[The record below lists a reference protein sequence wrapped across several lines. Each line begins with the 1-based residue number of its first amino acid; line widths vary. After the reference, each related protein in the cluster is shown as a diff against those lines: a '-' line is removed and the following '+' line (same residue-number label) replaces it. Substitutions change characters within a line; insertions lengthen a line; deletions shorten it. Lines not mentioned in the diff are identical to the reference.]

1 MSGSEQQSPNSAGD
15 SVVQVNASESGAG
28 QQQVTTND
36 PTTDAVG
43 SGSER
48 LCRSTKTTSN
58 ANSFRI
64 EALLANKE
72 HETTPIVCNVDD
84 YSPGLRTSATTN
96 VEIADGM
103 NGSDDRNSRSE
114 STFSSD
120 SCSSINPGSVE
131 PQDMED
137 CAMSAMTKSASPSQ
151 HDYLPFYN
159 LCPSQV
165 IFTSNASSFDTHPAV
180 DAGNRFHFMQLPQL
194 ELLRHHNIY
203 YPRITELTGQ
213 NSVYGKAR
221 RPRTA
226 FTSQQLLELE
236 KQFKVSK
243 YLSRPK
249 RYEVANNLLLS
260 ETQVK
265 IWFQNR
271 RMKWKRSRK
280 INESKK
286 YNSSSSNNNG
296 SSTNNSS
303 SNSSSTSSSS
313 SNSSS
318 SSSASSTNGTT
329 GASNVN
335 TNGQHS
341 VSGSTGSSAVS
352 GSMVLSG
359 SANKSIDPEG
369 RPHSRCGSTAMSK
382 LSCILDH
389 PKDKRDG
396 SNGSKHHA
404 TLFVN
409 QQFQQSVV
417 ASPGGGSGG
426 PGPGGI
432 SNGLTS
438 PGSDLVGVGAGLF
451 ACEPPNSLSFRPYV
465 S

>member
-1 MSGSEQQSPNSAGD
+1 MSGEQQTQSNSVNSPHMTDVSGHL
-15 SVVQVNASESGAG
+15 AS
-28 QQQVTTND
+28 ND
-36 PTTDAVG
+36 LSMDAAVG
-43 SGSER
+43 PGSDV
-48 LCRSTKTTSN
+48 LCRNTKTSSN

-64 EALLANKE
+64 EALLASREQEQPTSCSNGE
-72 HETTPIVCNVDD
+72 L
-84 YSPGLRTSATTN
+84 SPKMKVMNNNGDLN
-96 VEIADGM
+96 GDGI
-103 NGSDDRNSRSE
+103 NANEDRNSRSE

-131 PQDMED
+131 QQDMDD
-137 CAMSAMTKSASPSQ
+137 CVMNQMTKSSSPSQ

-165 IFTSNASSFDTHPAV
+165 IFTSNATTFDTHPAV
-180 DAGNRFHFMQLPQL
+180 CNKSIPVDPGNRFHFMQLPQL

-286 YNSSSSNNNG
+286 YNTSNANNG
-296 SSTNNSS
+296 NGTNSS
-303 SNSSSTSSSS
+303 SNSSTTSGS
-313 SNSSS
+313 SNVTNQS
-318 SSSASSTNGTT
+318 NGTS
-329 GASNVN
+329 GSSNVN
-335 TNGQHS
+335 ANGQQN
-341 VSGSTGSSAVS
+341 GSPGSSS
-352 GSMVLSG
+352 GPLVLG
-359 SANKSIDPEG
+359 SVNKSIESDN
-369 RPHSRCGSTAMSK
+369 RPQSRSGSRERRGSTPSK
-382 LSCILDH
+382 LSCALDH
-389 PKDKRDG
+389 PKDKREG
-396 SNGSKHHA
+396 SGSKPHQA
-404 TLFVN
+404 TALFVN
-409 QQFQQSVV
+409 QQLQPVTG
-417 ASPGGGSGG
+417 AGGL
-426 PGPGGI
+426 P
-432 SNGLTS
+432 TS
-438 PGSDLVGVGAGLF
+438 GSDIVGPGLF
-451 ACEPPNSLSFRPYV
+451 ACDASNSLSFRPYV
-465 S
+465 T

>member
-1 MSGSEQQSPNSAGD
+1 MSGPEQQSHNGAVETSETATGRLTGGELANTNSNMDG
-15 SVVQVNASESGAG
+15 VSGG
-28 QQQVTTND
+28 GPDV
-36 PTTDAVG
+36 
-43 SGSER
+43 
-48 LCRSTKTTSN
+48 LCRTTKTSSN

-64 EALLANKE
+64 EALLASKE
-72 HETTPIVCNVDD
+72 QEGGAGAQLSPTKGNTAHVDLIGD
-84 YSPGLRTSATTN
+84 GL
-96 VEIADGM
+96 

-131 PQDMED
+131 PQDMDD
-137 CAMSAMTKSASPSQ
+137 CVMGQMTKSASPSQ

-165 IFTSNASSFDTHPAV
+165 IFTSNAASFDTHPAVCNKSIPV

-280 INESKK
+280 VNESKK
-286 YNSSSSNNNG
+286 YSNGSANGGSSSNTN
-296 SSTNNSS
+296 NNSS
-303 SNSSSTSSSS
+303 SNS

-318 SSSASSTNGTT
+318 SSSNVSNHSNG
-329 GASNVN
+329 AI
-335 TNGQHS
+335 
-341 VSGSTGSSAVS
+341 GSSNALAS
-352 GSMVLSG
+352 TAGAGSSSSLVLG
-359 SANKSIDPEG
+359 SANKPAEHDG
-369 RPHSRCGSTAMSK
+369 RPLSRQNDAGVVSK
-382 LSCILDH
+382 LPAVLDH
-389 PKDKRDG
+389 PKDKRD
-396 SNGSKHHA
+396 SNGAGKQHTTA
-404 TLFVN
+404 LFVN
-409 QQFQQSVV
+409 QQFQPV
-417 ASPGGGSGG
+417 GGSGRG
-426 PGPGGI
+426 VAG
-432 SNGLTS
+432 NG
-438 PGSDLVGVGAGLF
+438 DDIVGVGSGLF
-451 ACEPPNSLSFRPYV
+451 ACDPPNGLSFRPYV
-465 S
+465 T

>member
-1 MSGSEQQSPNSAGD
+1 MSGSEQQSPNGAGD
-15 SVVQVNASESGAG
+15 TVVQVNANESGAG

-36 PTTDAVG
+36 TTTDAVG
-43 SGSER
+43 TGSDR

-72 HETTPIVCNVDD
+72 HETAPMVCNVDD
-84 YSPGLRTSATTN
+84 YSPGLRTSSSSN
-96 VEIADGM
+96 VELIGDGL

-131 PQDMED
+131 QQDMED
-137 CAMSAMTKSASPSQ
+137 CAMGATAKSASPSQ

-165 IFTSNASSFDTHPAV
+165 IFTSNPSSFDTHPAVCNKSIPV

-296 SSTNNSS
+296 SSANNSS
-303 SNSSSTSSSS
+303 SNSSTTSSSSSS

-329 GASNVN
+329 GSSNVN
-335 TNGQHS
+335 TNGQHN
-341 VSGSTGSSAVS
+341 VGSPGSSAVS
-352 GSMVLSG
+352 GAA
-359 SANKSIDPEG
+359 SANKSIDTEG
-369 RPHSRCGSTAMSK
+369 RPHSRCGSTTMSK

-396 SNGSKHHA
+396 SKHHA

-409 QQFQQSVV
+409 QQFQHSVV
-417 ASPGGGSGG
+417 AASPVGGAGG
-426 PGPGGI
+426 PGPG
-432 SNGLTS
+432 LTS
-438 PGSDLVGVGAGLF
+438 AGTDLVGVGAGLF